1 MSSKDK
7 LLQSPEKSHLYFFLA
22 GPTKE
27 QSEKLRQSKSKH
39 DREIVELWQE
49 YRLVSIGN
57 SAFGSKTRAKAQGGR
72 DDVRWCVCLPTWPD
86 HWLRD
91 RLSPPR
97 SFRTTQFLIYF
108 FSVLANW
115 IPISLFT
122 SSLYFFSLPI
132 FHLPL
137 ELDTM
142 GY

>member
-72 DDVRWCVCLPTWPD
+72 DDVRWQWSPTGRFRADTGGASFGLPKDGP
-86 HWLRD
+86 
-91 RLSPPR
+91 
-97 SFRTTQFLIYF
+97 
-108 FSVLANW
+108 
-115 IPISLFT
+115 
-122 SSLYFFSLPI
+122 
-132 FHLPL
+132 FHA
-137 ELDTM
+137 
-142 GY
+142 